1 MMIGIPK
8 ETKAGEVR
16 VALVPEHVALLVEA
30 GHKVRV
36 ERDAGR
42 GCRIPDKEYQQA
54 GARILNSVYDSEM
67 IVRVK
72 GPPRNSI
79 RPGQIIMGYLHV
91 QKGQDPVLLEALLEK
106 RVTGYAYE
114 EIRDSAGQRLVNLGV
129 EAGIVGMYEGL
140 RLYGKVLAGFRIKNR
155 FSALPPARQC
165 FSSERI
171 FAEISKGKIA
181 GGVSVYI
188 LGRGR
193 VSQGAQQV
201 LQRARIEPRV
211 LWRRETAHIA
221 RYLQHADIV
230 VNAVDWYPNEP
241 RIIRKEMLMM
251 MKKLSVIVDVSCD
264 VNGAVETCI
273 PTSWGSPTYA
283 VNGITH
289 LCVDNLPSAVPR
301 DASARLSGMI
311 IPHVLRV
318 AAGGRLPGALMT
330 KDGRFVYRASRP
342 AAGGTAAGSP

>member
-1 MMIGIPK
+1 M
-8 ETKAGEVR
+8 
-16 VALVPEHVALLVEA
+16 ALLVEA
-30 GHKVRV
+30 GHKIRV

-54 GARILNSVYDSEM
+54 GARILKSVSDSEM

-72 GPPRNSI
+72 GPSPNSI

-91 QKGQDPVLLEALLEK
+91 QKGQDPVLLEALLDK
-106 RVTGYAYE
+106 RSTGYAYE
-114 EIRDSAGQRLVNLGV
+114 EIRDSAGERLVNLGV

-140 RLYGKVLAGFRIKNR
+140 RLFGTVLAGFRIKNR
-155 FSALPPARQC
+155 FAALPPAMKC

-171 FAEISKGKIA
+171 FAALSKGKLS
-181 GGVSVYI
+181 GGAAVYV
-188 LGRGR
+188 LGWGR

-201 LQRARIEPRV
+201 LEHARIEPRV

-251 MKKLSVIVDVSCD
+251 MKKLAVIVDVSCD

-273 PTSWGSPTYA
+273 PTSWGSPTYT

-301 DASARLSGMI
+301 DASVRLSGMI
-311 IPHVLRV
+311 IPHVLTV
-318 AAGGRLPGALMT
+318 ANGGRLRGALMT
-330 KDGRFVYRASRP
+330 KNGKFVYRAR
-342 AAGGTAAGSP
+342 